1 MKIHELLDSPS
12 KWTKGHYARDKDGEN
27 VAPRSVMACCWCL
40 AGAVLK
46 CYEFEARG
54 EVSRKISDAVRER
67 KGEGYVSWNDD
78 RATRYEEVFDLVKKL
93 DV

>member
-1 MKIHELLDSPS
+1 MNFSIRHPNGRRGITPETKTEKRLLQDPL
-12 KWTKGHYARDKDGEN
+12 WL
-27 VAPRSVMACCWCL
+27 V